1 MRKNEVIRSR
11 LFPDLPT
18 KFHFFTVTEVAIILG
33 TTSKKVREWI
43 DQGLLRSF
51 HMGLNSKLTRVSYQ
65 DLESFIDAHVRTGEF
80 KLPDKDIVQA
90 KTEDNQ
96 TGQPAPSQS

>member
-1 MRKNEVIRSR
+1 MRKNEVVRSR

-43 DQGLLRSF
+43 DQGLLPSF
-51 HMGLNSKLTRVSYQ
+51 QMGPNSKLTRVSYQ
-65 DLESFIDAHVRTGEF
+65 ALEGFIDAHVRTGEF
-80 KLPDKDIVQA
+80 KLPEKDLADV
-90 KTEDNQ
+90 KSDPND
-96 TGQPAPSQS
+96 QPASSQS

>member
-33 TTSKKVREWI
+33 TTNKKVHEWI
-43 DQGLLRSF
+43 EQGLLRSF
-51 HMGLNSKLTRVSYQ
+51 RMGPNSKLTRVSYQ
-65 DLESFIDAHVRTGEF
+65 DLENFIDAHVRTGEF
-80 KLPDKDIVQA
+80 KLPDKDIVEE
-90 KTEDNQ
+90 KKEESQ
-96 TGQPAPSQS
+96 TDQPAKPQS